1 MSSFQELLHQIY
13 CKYFRY
19 CEIANSDGITLGK
32 IWVKLMMS
40 AIKQETRFQKLPILD
55 TACEEFVVG
64 PAVRRQAPI
73 TKQTGKI
80 HKEEFED
87 SDSPMDQA
95 PKILPAAK
103 TSARRETISS
113 LLDRSKKLR
122 DAMINSIL
130 DTENTIKEAEMLCE
144 NTKTSQPNE

>member
-1 MSSFQELLHQIY
+1 MEYLRF
-13 CKYFRY
+13 

-32 IWVKLMMS
+32 IWVKLTMS
-40 AIKQETRFQKLPILD
+40 AVKQEARPHKLPVLE

-73 TKQTGKI
+73 TSKI

-87 SDSPMDQA
+87 SVTDSPMSEA
-95 PKILPAAK
+95 PKILPAA
-103 TSARRETISS
+103 TISARKETISS
-113 LLDRSKKLR
+113 LLDQSKNLR

-130 DTENTIKEAEMLCE
+130 DTENTIKEAEVLCE
-144 NTKTSQPNE
+144 NAKVSQPNG